1 MDACFRLRN
10 QPSCRLSEG
19 RPAAIVYDIRKSMSR
34 VDNFRTT
41 AIYTGRL
48 LTIPYILGI
57 PFNACYCSCLQ
68 KKNHFLCDCSALSPL
83 HHIKEIANKRVK
95 RVEIIAFST
104 R

>member
-57 PFNACYCSCLQ
+57 PFNACVIAVVFRKRITFCAIVQRYLLCITL
-68 KKNHFLCDCSALSPL
+68 KKLLT
-83 HHIKEIANKRVK
+83 KELNGWK
-95 RVEIIAFST
+95 
-104 R
+104 